1 MTISLRTITL
11 AAAGVLALAA
21 CATGPSPVEVTRFH
35 DPARLQAAQ
44 RGSVAIVAAPGV
56 ADGLELAPYRA
67 AVAEEMRRLGFSVVS
82 EGPITTTG
90 RYRAEV
96 RVDRFA
102 RGADGRRS
110 PVSVGVGGST
120 GSYGSGVGLG
130 IGINLGGGGG
140 ERVGSD
146 LAVTLREAGS
156 NASVWEGRAEVE
168 YGARSDFANAR
179 TNAAA
184 LAEALFRGFP
194 GNSGETV
201 RVNAGR

>member
-1 MTISLRTITL
+1 MTRPLRTITL
-11 AAAGVLALAA
+11 AVAGALTLAG
-21 CATGPSPVEVTRFH
+21 CATGPGPVEVTRFH
-35 DPARLQAAQ
+35 DPARLQTAE

-67 AVAEEMRRLGFSVVS
+67 AVAEELRRLGFRVVND
-82 EGPITTTG
+82 GPVVGTG

-102 RGADGRRS
+102 RGSDGRRS

-120 GSYGSGVGLG
+120 GTFGSGIGLG

-140 ERVGSD
+140 ERVGSE
-146 LAVTLREAGS
+146 LAVTLREASS
-156 NASVWEGRAEVE
+156 NTSVWEGRAEVE
-168 YGARSDFANAR
+168 YSPRSDFANAR
-179 TNAAA
+179 TNATV

-201 RVNAGR
+201 RVSAGR